1 MEGPCDG
8 WMQKLYNTASIR
20 LIRFLSL
27 TQVFDAFKERLQESN
42 SKVNLYALE
51 ALQKIITLLKDN
63 LAQVVYI
70 LVPAVVDNHLNSKNN
85 SIYTAATGAIHA
97 LISNLGGFLAGH
109 QTLALHFK
117 QLSPYGKFHLNI
129 NYSLFLVLNKNTSPS
144 VYCSI
149 M

>member
-1 MEGPCDG
+1 MVAAQGFFQPDSMLFISSRTKESIC
-8 WMQKLYNTASIR
+8 ASHC
-20 LIRFLSL
+20 LSF

-70 LVPAVVDNHLNSKNN
+70 LVPAIVDNHLNSKNN

-97 LISNLGGFLAGH
+97 LIDNLGGFLSL
-109 QTLALHFK
+109 LAFRVYRNKEYKEYKHDRATCH
-117 QLSPYGKFHLNI
+117 SCVITYSRNNHL
-129 NYSLFLVLNKNTSPS
+129 
-144 VYCSI
+144 
-149 M
+149 

>member
-1 MEGPCDG
+1 
-8 WMQKLYNTASIR
+8 MQSLVNIDSTYISYMCV
-20 LIRFLSL
+20 FLSF

-97 LISNLGGFLAGH
+97 LITNLGGFL
-109 QTLALHFK
+109 
-117 QLSPYGKFHLNI
+117 
-129 NYSLFLVLNKNTSPS
+129 YSA
-144 VYCSI
+144 
-149 M
+149 